1 MIHINKNEYTFKH
14 LRKTFVTHYARGKGK
29 DGRERGLFLGVVSL
43 RMRHS
48 SPKVT
53 KDHYFTEDQ
62 EQLRT
67 DHMYDTPVVEFK
79 KKEQK

>member
-1 MIHINKNEYTFKH
+1 MNILLSVCEKLLLLTTLEVKAKMVEKENF
-14 LRKTFVTHYARGKGK
+14 FWWVP
-29 DGRERGLFLGVVSL
+29 L

>member
-1 MIHINKNEYTFKH
+1 MIKYKYKNIYTLKH
-14 LRKTFVTHYARGKGK
+14 LRKTFCVFYARGKNK
-29 DGRERGLFLGVVSL
+29 DGSKRGLEQASL

-62 EQLRT
+62 QELRAANI
-67 DHMYDTPVVEFK
+67 YDDNVIDLK

>member
-1 MIHINKNEYTFKH
+1 MNIPLSICEKLLLLTTLEVKAKMVEKEDF
-14 LRKTFVTHYARGKGK
+14 FW
-29 DGRERGLFLGVVSL
+29 VSL

-62 EQLRT
+62 EKLRT

>member
-1 MIHINKNEYTFKH
+1 MNIPLKH
-14 LRKTFVTHYARGKGK
+14 LQKTFVTHYARGKGK
-29 DGRERGLFLGVVSL
+29 DGRERGLFLVSL
-43 RMRHS
+43 RMRYS